1 MKQALKLQKERGA
14 IFTLHEYLEELSSLQ
29 VPHVSLQR
37 QGATGAADSAAA
49 ADLLRMRQTPA
60 AVTPSP
66 QLLPSQSSGQER
78 QQQRQSGPPSQS
90 TLNSADWQSSQS
102 RSNAQGSSP
111 PASVPGHGA
120 GSPKKTFVGTYR
132 TLKAARSFGKRED
145 ELLLPNDFPKGPCDR
160 NPLAPEA

>member
-1 MKQALKLQKERGA
+1 MEPTQFERLKQALKQQKDRGA
-14 IFTLHEYLEELSSLQ
+14 ITLEEYLEELDKLQ
-29 VPHVSLQR
+29 VPQVSLQR

-111 PASVPGHGA
+111 PASVAVPRCPTRSWRWFPEEDLCWGWGDWHC
-120 GSPKKTFVGTYR
+120 PTFFY
-132 TLKAARSFGKRED
+132 A
-145 ELLLPNDFPKGPCDR
+145 
-160 NPLAPEA
+160 